1 MQFVEK
7 NSFNV
12 RSAICHLKSKDSAIV
27 FHLFPMVHIG
37 SKEFYAEVSQKLAEY
52 DLVLTEGVN
61 NSRKANLL
69 TLSYRIV
76 RHIRRMDLVTQQ
88 EGMNVAEF
96 RHKIIGTDMAGKVF
110 DSHWSSLPLMLR
122 LQLFLITPIFV
133 LYLFFFGTRETIA
146 ENIAVDDL
154 PTSEEILYQDE
165 NSEKLDSL
173 LIDKRDRKLIE
184 EIEKLHQSNGQSEK
198 VVAIVYGAFH
208 MRNITRYLM
217 DKLNY
222 QIIGSEWVTIF
233 DL

>member
-12 RSAICHLKSKDSAIV
+12 RSAVCQLKSTDSAIV
-27 FHLFPMVHIG
+27 FLLFPMVHIG
-37 SKEFYAEVSQKLAEY
+37 SKEFYAEVSRKLAEC
-52 DLVLTEGVN
+52 DLVLAEGVG

-76 RHIRRMDLVTQQ
+76 RYIRRMDLVTQQ

-96 RHKIIGTDMAGKVF
+96 RHKIVGADITGQVF
-110 DSHWSSLPLMLR
+110 DSHWSSLPLVLR
-122 LQLFLITPIFV
+122 LQLFLLTPIFV
-133 LYLFFFGTRETIA
+133 IYLLFFGTRETIA

-154 PTSEEILYQDE
+154 QTSEEILFQDE
-165 NSEKLDSL
+165 NIKKLDSL

-184 EIEKLHQSNGQSEK
+184 EIEKLYHSNGQNAS
-198 VVAIVYGAFH
+198 VVAIVDGAFH
-208 MRNITRYLM
+208 MRNVTNYLM
-217 DKLNY
+217 EKLNY
-222 QIIGSEWVTIF
+222 RITGSEWLTIF